1 MAVVVQAETPPPRP
15 GPALSAAGE
24 AALGVCKDV
33 LMTTAGNTVDAY
45 SGKQLCAALGN
56 HGEASTSTEAP
67 PQSRLPERLQGVCGW
82 LDEHCDLGA
91 PQNEAAAKAL
101 NDTLG
106 VQTGDDLF
114 AVDDEMW
121 DNEDLA
127 IAVGDVLRIKA
138 AVSTVL
144 DKAKKEADD
153 AKAELAEGLRARMV
167 AAKEKKAEKR
177 AEKAD
182 KKARK
187 AAAAD
192 AAVAEAEEPPDGPDW
207 QGDLLRQVAM
217 GKENRKARKE
227 VAAADAKTQDEGL
240 VVWVYEGKRIE
251 SQGEQRAHVG
261 AMLTDDVFGACE
273 LRGQRKGSLL
283 LRVDGEER
291 ERTAGH
297 VAWWLPPPGSE
308 AEAPAS
314 EASEATSATNKPGP
328 AVTISLETAP
338 G

>member
-24 AALGVCKDV
+24 AALGVCTDV

-127 IAVGDVLRIKA
+127 IAVGDVQHIKA
-138 AVSTVL
+138 AVSEVL
-144 DKAKKEADD
+144 
-153 AKAELAEGLRARMV
+153 
-167 AAKEKKAEKR
+167 AKEKKAADEAKE
-177 AEKAD
+177 AKAKEKAD
-182 KKARK
+182 GRA
-187 AAAAD
+187 
-192 AAVAEAEEPPDGPDW
+192 GG
-207 QGDLLRQVAM
+207 QGQSV
-217 GKENRKARKE
+217 
-227 VAAADAKTQDEGL
+227 
-240 VVWVYEGKRIE
+240 
-251 SQGEQRAHVG
+251 SQ
-261 AMLTDDVFGACE
+261 
-273 LRGQRKGSLL
+273 SLP
-283 LRVDGEER
+283 
-291 ERTAGH
+291 H
-297 VAWWLPPPGSE
+297 S
-308 AEAPAS
+308 
-314 EASEATSATNKPGP
+314 
-328 AVTISLETAP
+328 
-338 G
+338 

>member
-1 MAVVVQAETPPPRP
+1 MQDTRILHIQVFAPRSTAVVVQAETPPPRP

-24 AALGVCKDV
+24 AALGVCTDV

-167 AAKEKKAEKR
+167 AAKEKRAEKR

-192 AAVAEAEEPPDGPDW
+192 AAVAEAE
-207 QGDLLRQVAM
+207 VTSAS
-217 GKENRKARKE
+217 
-227 VAAADAKTQDEGL
+227 DAKQHDKGL
-240 VVWVYEGKRIE
+240 IVWVYEGDRME
-251 SQGEQRAHVG
+251 SRGEQRAHVG
-261 AMLTDDVFGACE
+261 ATLTDDVFGACE
-273 LRGQRKGSLL
+273 LRGQREGSLL
-283 LRVDGEER
+283 LHVNGEVLQ
-291 ERTAGH
+291 RTAGH
-297 VAWWLPPPGSE
+297 VTSALE
-308 AEAPAS
+308 AAAS
-314 EASEATSATNKPGP
+314 EADEAGPVVPGARSPPPP
-328 AVTISLETAP
+328 ASSSNNTPQYITIH
-338 G
+338 